1 MHIFEMPGDERCTD
15 DSETRMSPRCLFV
28 SVTMF
33 IKLDEAAVSVCPEYR
48 RDDDEFIPPGAKH
61 LKGTALFTSQS
72 IYLHSGGVE
81 HNETP
86 CSLFLDTG
94 GSPNSL

>member
-48 RDDDEFIPPGAKH
+48 RELWLSDTVAIP
-61 LKGTALFTSQS
+61 ALRLQLATCGMQLQ
-72 IYLHSGGVE
+72 I
-81 HNETP
+81 
-86 CSLFLDTG
+86 
-94 GSPNSL
+94 